1 MECTPGLGDR
11 RVRQSNPSTR
21 RGSRH
26 SMNTG
31 MRVCALPIL
40 VTLFCSSLYAQT
52 PLLQPG
58 TPLRVSARGLELTGE
73 LVRWDADSLVVR
85 PHHAVAL
92 SEVLHVERKVSRSR
106 SGGAAR
112 GALWGAGVGA
122 VVGALVLLM
131 DEGCEGSGCW
141 EVNLPMGAAIFGGL
155 GASVGVLIGAALP
168 GSRWEPVPLEPRI
181 SN

>member
-1 MECTPGLGDR
+1 ME
-11 RVRQSNPSTR
+11 
-21 RGSRH
+21 
-26 SMNTG
+26 TG
-31 MRVCALPIL
+31 MRASALPIL

-52 PLLQPG
+52 PALEPG
-58 TPLRVSARGLELTGE
+58 TPLRVSARGLVLTGE

-92 SEVLHVERKVSRSR
+92 SEVLQVERKVPRSR

-122 VVGALVLLM
+122 VVGTLVLLV
-131 DEGCEGSGCW
+131 DEGCGGGSGCW
-141 EVNLPMGAAIFGGL
+141 IRSKEGEVLMGAALFGGL
-155 GASVGVLIGAALP
+155 GAGVGALTGAAVP
-168 GSRWEPVPLEPRI
+168 GKRWEPVQLELRI